1 MNTKINDSMDS
12 VKDIVSSAKEGTE
25 HAVASTR
32 SVVLDGI
39 RMVGGVVSILR
50 GFGVGDA
57 LGWFGLARRRSG
69 LSTVASFGAGMFV
82 GTGVGMLFAPRS
94 GADTRQAI
102 KNTVIGLLS
111 DAGRTVAKAEASI
124 EGGAKQVGA
133 KVEDLASKAKTAAVR
148 VEHDIAA
155 AVTERADPPKE
166 PARVAPDPGNHRPT
180 PPSR

>member
-50 GFGVGDA
+50 GIGVGDA

-69 LSTVASFGAGMFV
+69 LSTLASFGAGMVV
-82 GTGVGMLFAPRS
+82 GTGVGMLFAPKS

-102 KNTVIGLLS
+102 KDTVIGLLG
-111 DAGRTVAKAEASI
+111 DAGRTVAKAEATV
-124 EGGAKQVGA
+124 EDGAKQVGA
-133 KVEDLASKAKTAAVR
+133 KVEDLATKAKTAAIR
-148 VEHDIAA
+148 VEHDIAD
-155 AVTERADPPKE
+155 AVTDASKE
-166 PARVAPDPGNHRPT
+166 PARVASGPGNHRPV
-180 PPSR
+180 PPPR